1 VRFEG
6 TASAIEDVGTPE
18 VVYLCNAQIP
28 SRSTNALQVV
38 RMCEGFRQAGAD
50 VTLVHPFRIGN
61 RPEGLT
67 GDIRDFYGVS
77 DTFDIV
83 TLPTPLTRRL
93 AGTRPVARP
102 VEALPLAAYLAW
114 RCRRNGT
121 RFVCYSR
128 SMLGAWI
135 AIRMRRIFGGRGSCD
150 GVFLELHD
158 EPSSDSEWRLISDVD
173 GVVVIS
179 DALRRRVVRRSD
191 RLNGRVWVEADAVR
205 LRRPIDRIAPAHP
218 DALRRELEPDPAK
231 PLVVYTGRVNAEKGA
246 GVVLEAAS
254 HCPDV
259 QFVLVGRVY
268 DPAYHERAHRLGNV
282 RLLGFV
288 PPSRIPQY
296 LAVADVLVLPSTAS
310 LPYAA
315 YTSPLKLFEYMSSG
329 RPIVASDLPVLQ
341 EILGHER
348 NALIYAASDASAL
361 AEAVSR
367 VAHDRSLA
375 EQIAA
380 QALRD
385 VEEHT
390 WDKRAARIL
399 AHLSAVRR

>member
-1 VRFEG
+1 MLVENNG
-6 TASAIEDVGTPE
+6 ASRD

-61 RPEGLT
+61 RPEGFT
-67 GDIRDFYGVS
+67 GDVREFYGVI
-77 DTFDIV
+77 DPFDIV

-93 AGTRPVARP
+93 AGTRLVARP
-102 VEALPLAAYLAW
+102 VEAIPLASYLAW
-114 RCRRNGT
+114 RCRPNGA

-128 SMLGAWI
+128 SMLGAWT
-135 AIRMRRIFGGRGSCD
+135 AIRLRRLFGGRGVCD

-158 EPSSDSEWRLISDVD
+158 EPSADSEWRLISEVD

-179 DALRRRVVRRSD
+179 DALRRRLVRT
-191 RLNGRVWVEADAVR
+191 LELLKNRVWVEPDAVR
-205 LRRPIDRIAPAHP
+205 SPLDPVPRAHRIA
-218 DALRRELEPDPAK
+218 LRSELEPTRARQ
-231 PLVVYTGRVNAEKGA
+231 LVVYTGRVNAEKGA
-246 GVVLEAAS
+246 STVLEAAS
-254 HCPDV
+254 LSPDT

-268 DPAYHERAHRLGNV
+268 EQAYYERARRLGNV
-282 RLLGFV
+282 RLVGFV
-288 PPSRIPQY
+288 PPSRVGDY
-296 LAVADVLVLPSTAS
+296 LAVADVLIVPSTAS
-310 LPYAA
+310 LSYAS

-348 NALIYAASDASAL
+348 NALIYSSEDPKAL
-361 AEAVSR
+361 AECVAR
-367 VAHDRSLA
+367 VNRDRSLA
-375 EQIAA
+375 RRIAA

-390 WDKRAARIL
+390 WRKRAARIMS
-399 AHLSAVRR
+399 HMSSVRR

>member
-1 VRFEG
+1 VKSERAASLLEDIG
-6 TASAIEDVGTPE
+6 TPPE

-67 GDIRDFYGVS
+67 GDVGHFYGVS
-77 DTFDIV
+77 DTFKIV

-93 AGTRPVARP
+93 AATRSVARP
-102 VEALPLAAYLAW
+102 VEAIPMAAYLAG
-114 RCRRNGT
+114 RCGRNGT

-135 AIRMRRIFGGRGSCD
+135 AIRLRRVFASRGACD
-150 GVFLELHD
+150 GVFLEVHD
-158 EPSSDSEWRLISDVD
+158 EPSSDTEWRVISEVD

-179 DALRRRVVRRSD
+179 EALRRRLVRRLEPLKD
-191 RLNGRVWVEADAVR
+191 RVWVEPDAVR
-205 LRRPIDRIAPAHP
+205 LPIDRISREHY
-218 DALRRELEPDPAK
+218 DALRRELEPSAER
-231 PLVVYTGRVNAEKGA
+231 PLVLYTGRVNAEKGA
-246 GVVLEAAS
+246 GIVLEAAS
-254 HCPDV
+254 QCPDV

-268 DPAYHERAHRLGNV
+268 EPAYHELARRSENV

-296 LAVADVLVLPSTAS
+296 LAVADVLVLPSTPS
-310 LPYAA
+310 LSYAA

-329 RPIVASDLPVLQ
+329 KPIIASDLPVLQ
-341 EILGHER
+341 EILHHDR
-348 NALIYAASDASAL
+348 NAVIYPAHDPKAL
-361 AEAVSR
+361 AEAVAR
-367 VAHDRSLA
+367 LNHDRSLA
-375 EQIAA
+375 ERIAA
-380 QALRD
+380 QALHD
-385 VEEHT
+385 VGEYT
-390 WDKRAARIL
+390 WAKRATRIL
-399 AHLSAVRR
+399 GHMSSVCR